1 MTTDEVKML
10 IFGLDGEKYSTDI
23 KEVERILG
31 YEEPTLLP
39 DAPSFV
45 KGVINYEDG
54 ILPIIS
60 LSEKFNLGL
69 DKESDT
75 RQIIVVKRQEKKFG
89 IIVENVYEVRD
100 IDESLIE
107 EAPAILAVI
116 FLFVHPCFS
125 IFSTSKG
132 IAKSANFI
140 GLVTFLNCVLSGSI
154 IWDKPATLFT
164 LSYKAIPIHD
174 PSPIVIISPGSST
187 KFKSAIPTFTS
198 ALVIFT
204 P

>member
-23 KEVERILG
+23 KAVERILG

-107 EAPAILAVI
+107 EAPAI
-116 FLFVHPCFS
+116 
-125 IFSTSKG
+125 TGSKER
-132 IAKSANFI
+132 KYI
-140 GLVTFLNCVLSGSI
+140 GGLIRLENN
-154 IWDKPATLFT
+154 
-164 LSYKAIPIHD
+164 
-174 PSPIVIISPGSST
+174 IVILLDLEKILT
-187 KFKSAIPTFTS
+187 TQDEEN
-198 ALVIFT
+198 IF
-204 P
+204 

>member
-107 EAPAILAVI
+107 EAPAI
-116 FLFVHPCFS
+116 
-125 IFSTSKG
+125 TGSKER
-132 IAKSANFI
+132 KNI
-140 GLVTFLNCVLSGSI
+140 GGLIRLENN
-154 IWDKPATLFT
+154 
-164 LSYKAIPIHD
+164 
-174 PSPIVIISPGSST
+174 IVILLDLEKILT
-187 KFKSAIPTFTS
+187 TQDEEN
-198 ALVIFT
+198 IF
-204 P
+204 